1 MIRGARPPA
10 PTDAPLPRINR
21 PRGDTG
27 PVDAETARPT
37 RRRRRGGY
45 RPPSVRRRPPRLR
58 TRTHRRGG
66 GYPVGLVEL
75 AARLMGCTNLAGVVH
90 LCSGSVRAARTFDL
104 RPQSSCAA
112 VADVRRLPVRSGAV
126 DWVMVDPPYGP
137 DYAQALWGL
146 GKQYPTPAVI
156 LREVARILAPG
167 GAVAFLHHV
176 VPQLPD
182 ELERIGT
189 WGVTTGPNYRIRAL
203 TIARRRALRLELGDN

>member
-1 MIRGARPPA
+1 MPRSPESTAREAIRARSTRKFQGRGADVDEAVTGHPLFVDVRPVFE
-10 PTDAPLPRINR
+10 LERI
-21 PRGDTG
+21 P
-27 PVDAETARPT
+27 E
-37 RRRRRGGY
+37 
-45 RPPSVRRRPPRLR
+45 
-58 TRTHRRGG
+58 GG

-75 AARLMGCTNLAGVVH
+75 AARLMGCPDLTGVVH

-104 RPQSSCAA
+104 RPSSSAA
-112 VADVRRLPVRSGAV
+112 ALADVRRLPIPAGAV

-137 DYAQALWGL
+137 DYAEALWGL

-156 LREVARILAPG
+156 LREAARILAPG

-203 TIARRRALRLELGDN
+203 TIARRRDQRLELGET